1 MKNSPY
7 KIERPNFKL
16 VITSQKTVVHKE
28 NNRVVTTVEWE
39 LVTPEVFN
47 NLRETFGVG
56 SWLGMSGV
64 CKGVAVC
71 NTDDEFDLEKGV
83 KISIAKAESN
93 AYRNAANRADNFIE
107 HLAEVISYLSE
118 MSNTFVGK
126 TAKIMEHNAEYVY
139 RISK

>member
-7 KIERPNFKL
+7 LIERPNFKL
-16 VITSQKTVVHKE
+16 LIKNKKTVVHKE

-47 NLRETFGVG
+47 NLRGNFIAGA
-56 SWLGMSGV
+56 WLGMHGT

-71 NTDDEFDLEKGV
+71 NTDDEFDVKKGT

-93 AYRNAANRADNFIE
+93 AYRNAAVRADNFLE
-107 HLAEVISYLSE
+107 HLTEIVSNLSE
-118 MSNTFVGK
+118 MSNSFVGK
-126 TAKIMEHNAEYVY
+126 TAKIMEHNAEYVH
-139 RISK
+139 RVSE